1 MLCSRPRHAS
11 MKKSLGFP
19 TSDGTSHIWQDNSS
33 AKIKGI
39 IFSWKNLGDKRL
51 DVPGL
56 GTVLVLEEVV
66 RGAVAAQLHI
76 QVKLLV
82 KLFSLANFAPDD
94 KKQEAGGIRVQ
105 LGEGQLAFQ
114 AVHSLAS

>member
-1 MLCSRPRHAS
+1 M
-11 MKKSLGFP
+11 
-19 TSDGTSHIWQDNSS
+19 
-33 AKIKGI
+33 

-51 DVPGL
+51 NVPGL
-56 GTVLVLEEVV
+56 GSVLVLEKVV

-76 QVKLLV
+76 QLKLLV
-82 KLFSLANFAPDD
+82 RIFSWVNFAPDD

-114 AVHSLAS
+114 AVHSLAC

>member
-1 MLCSRPRHAS
+1 

-19 TSDGTSHIWQDNSS
+19 TSDGTSHIWQNDIS

-66 RGAVAAQLHI
+66 RCAVAAQLHI
-76 QVKLLV
+76 QLKLLV
-82 KLFSLANFAPDD
+82 RIFSLVNFEPDD

>member
-19 TSDGTSHIWQDNSS
+19 TSDGTSHIWQNDIS

-56 GTVLVLEEVV
+56 GTVLVLQEVV
-66 RGAVAAQLHI
+66 RGAVAAQVQI
-76 QVKLLV
+76 QVKNSV
-82 KLFSLANFAPDD
+82 KIFSLVNFAPDD

-114 AVHSLAS
+114 AVHSLAC